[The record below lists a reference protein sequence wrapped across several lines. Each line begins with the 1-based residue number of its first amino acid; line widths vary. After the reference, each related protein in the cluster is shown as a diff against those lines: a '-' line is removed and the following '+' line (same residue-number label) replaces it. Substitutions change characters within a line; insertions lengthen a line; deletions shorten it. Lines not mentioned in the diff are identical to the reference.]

1 MRRPSIEK
9 MEGVIAPPDDPIS
22 NGPEPDE
29 LDPNETGIIKH
40 DGMRF
45 CRKCDRYLPE
55 SNFHKGPARRFLCR
69 EHLKQHNNH
78 MRYCDPVRRA
88 VTQLKQRAWSDLRW
102 FNQQRVEISLRT
114 LETLLKD
121 DQLVN
126 PREWAILPINPD
138 KPISNTNVKIIP
150 NEARKR
156 IVAIWRRGNNVK
168 HYQEMLDALDEP

>member
-1 MRRPSIEK
+1 
-9 MEGVIAPPDDPIS
+9 MEGVIAPPDDPIET
-22 NGPEPDE
+22 GPEPDE
-29 LDPNETGIIKH
+29 LDHPGVDTDETGIIKH

-55 SNFHKGPARRFLCR
+55 SKFNEGPTRRFLCT

-168 HYQEMLDALDEP
+168 HYQEMMDALDEP